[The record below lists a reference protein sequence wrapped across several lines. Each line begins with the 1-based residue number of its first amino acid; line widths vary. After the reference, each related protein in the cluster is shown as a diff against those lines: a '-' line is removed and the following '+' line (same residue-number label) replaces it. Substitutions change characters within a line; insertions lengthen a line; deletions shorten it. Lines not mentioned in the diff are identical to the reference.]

1 MINFQNLRFPEINVE
16 ELKKNILSQED
27 GERMARETFG
37 SGMGVQVLQ
46 EMKVLV
52 PKFALDKTQENFS
65 KLEILKKEF
74 PGFGEICH
82 YVFAQVAKEMAEQE
96 GKSQDYFSCLRVL
109 IQRALEQGIIQDW
122 TESKN
127 LDKVP
132 KRVLGLYGLRVKNKD
147 KEPFLFLPFDWD
159 LDANKEV
166 SVILQDLHNKANLT
180 WMKEKG
186 ISPSSQNGTLPEGS
200 SETKKERL
208 RRKLLEKKGKEDDGD
223 KTTQAKQTRR
233 TDEEAATEEE
243 ARNAIAADI
252 AADENAEL
260 TIKDKPVEE
269 TPAVYTAGDPG
280 KNGLNLEAFRLKE

>member
-1 MINFQNLRFPEINVE
+1 VINFQNLRFPEINVE

-27 GERMARETFG
+27 AERMARETFG

-74 PGFGEICH
+74 PGFTEICH
-82 YVFAQVAKEMAEQE
+82 YVFAPVAKEMAEQE
-96 GKSQDYFSCLRVL
+96 GKSQDFFSCLRVL
-109 IQRALEQGIIQDW
+109 IQRALDQGSIQDW
-122 TESKN
+122 TGKN

-147 KEPFLFLPFDWD
+147 KEPFFFLPSDWD
-159 LDANKEV
+159 LDADKEV
-166 SVILQDLHNKANLT
+166 AVILQDLYNKAHLT
-180 WMKEKG
+180 WMKENG
-186 ISPSSQNGTLPEGS
+186 ISPSSQNGTPPS
-200 SETKKERL
+200 DSPETKKERL
-208 RRKLLEKKGKEDDGD
+208 RRKLREKGGEGDGD
-223 KTTQAKQTRR
+223 KTTQVKQIRQA
-233 TDEEAATEEE
+233 DEKTVTEEE